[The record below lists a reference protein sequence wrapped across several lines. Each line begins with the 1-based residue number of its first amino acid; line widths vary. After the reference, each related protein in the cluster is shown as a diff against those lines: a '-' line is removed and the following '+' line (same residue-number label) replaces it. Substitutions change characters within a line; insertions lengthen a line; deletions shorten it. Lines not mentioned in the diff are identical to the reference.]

1 MRGRGRGTFA
11 TERSASIARMSKL
24 AVMGRALVHRNFRL
38 YVFGQAVSFVGT
50 WMQQIGLAWLV
61 YDLTESPLLL
71 GAVSFVAQIPTFF
84 IAPLGGVLTDR
95 WDRRKTLYVTQ
106 SSAMLLS
113 LVLVGLSLSSWLHV
127 WHLFAVAA
135 MQGIVNAFDMP
146 NRQAFLAE
154 MIPNRKDLP
163 NAIAL
168 NSTVVNGSRM
178 IGPFLAGLAIAA
190 GGPTVCFALN
200 AASFLATLGA
210 AFAMRD
216 LKVREIVH
224 GLSVRR
230 GLVEG
235 FQYAFGFRPIRT
247 ILLMIALVSMMGMP
261 LSTLL
266 PVYAEDILRGGP
278 SLFGFLAGASGLGAL
293 GSALYLTS
301 RESVLGLGSK
311 IVRATAALGV
321 LMIAF
326 AWSTSIPLSLALL
339 VGTGFCMMF
348 QMAANA
354 TLLQTIVDE
363 DKRGRVMSLYT
374 TAFMGTAPIGSLLAG
389 VVAET
394 FRAPVA
400 ITIGGIACLV
410 GAAFLYRGLP
420 AIREQVMPIY
430 QRLGI
435 VAIPIAVGAETAAEL
450 NTAPERAS

>member
-1 MRGRGRGTFA
+1 
-11 TERSASIARMSKL
+11 MSKL

-71 GAVSFVAQIPTFF
+71 GAVSFAAQIPTFF
-84 IAPLGGVLTDR
+84 VAPFGGVLTDR
-95 WDRRKTLYVTQ
+95 WDRRTTLYVTQ

-113 LVLVGLSLSSWLHV
+113 LVLVGLSLSSWIHV
-127 WHLFAVAA
+127 WHLFVLASL
-135 MQGIVNAFDMP
+135 QGIVNAFDMP

-154 MIPNRKDLP
+154 MVPDRKDLA

-178 IGPFLAGLAIAA
+178 IGPFLAGLVIAA
-190 GGPTVCFALN
+190 GGPTVCFAIN
-200 AASFLATLGA
+200 AASFLATIGA
-210 AFAMRD
+210 ALLMRD
-216 LKVREIVH
+216 LPPRKTVS
-224 GLSVRR
+224 GQSVGR
-230 GLVEG
+230 GLIEG
-235 FQYAFGFRPIRT
+235 FQYAFGFQPIRA

-261 LSTLL
+261 MSTLL
-266 PVYAEDILRGGP
+266 PVFAEDILRGGP
-278 SLFGFLAGASGLGAL
+278 SLFGFLAGASGVGAL
-293 GSALYLTS
+293 GSAIYLTS
-301 RESVLGLGSK
+301 RESVLGLGKK
-311 IVRATAALGV
+311 IVWATALFGI

-326 AWSTSIPLSLALL
+326 AWSRLIPLSLAIL

-389 VVAET
+389 VVAER
-394 FRAPVA
+394 FGAPVA
-400 ITIGGIACLV
+400 LTIGGVACLT
-410 GAAFLYRGLP
+410 GAGILYLRLP
-420 AIREQVMPIY
+420 AIREQILPVY
-430 QRLGI
+430 HRLGI
-435 VAIPIAVGAETAAEL
+435 IPLPVAVGAETAAEL

>member
-1 MRGRGRGTFA
+1 
-11 TERSASIARMSKL
+11 MSKL

-38 YVFGQAVSFVGT
+38 YVFGQSVSFVGT
-50 WMQQIGLAWLV
+50 WMQQIGLAWLI
-61 YDLTESPLLL
+61 YELTDSPLLL

-84 IAPLGGVLTDR
+84 VAPLGGVLTDR

-106 SSAMLLS
+106 SSAMLVS
-113 LVLVGLSLSSWLHV
+113 IALVALTLSSWIQV
-127 WHLFAVAA
+127 WHIFVLAA
-135 MQGIVNAFDMP
+135 LQGIVNAFDMP

-154 MIPNRKDLP
+154 MVPNRTDLP

-178 IGPFLAGLAIAA
+178 VGPFLAGLVIAV

-200 AASFLATLGA
+200 AASFSATIGA
-210 AFAMRD
+210 ALLMRD
-216 LKVREIVH
+216 LPGRKIVP
-224 GLSVRR
+224 GLSVGR
-230 GLVEG
+230 GLIEG

-266 PVYAEDILRGGP
+266 PVYAEDILQGGP

-293 GSALYLTS
+293 GSAIYLTS

-321 LMIAF
+321 LMILF
-326 AWSTSIPLSLALL
+326 AWSQWTAVSLALL

-389 VVAET
+389 VIAEN

-400 ITIGGIACLV
+400 ITIGGVACLI

-435 VAIPIAVGAETAAEL
+435 VPLPVAVGAETAAEF
-450 NTAPERAS
+450 NTAPQRAS

>member
-1 MRGRGRGTFA
+1 
-11 TERSASIARMSKL
+11 MSKL

-71 GAVSFVAQIPTFF
+71 GAVSFAAQIPTFF
-84 IAPLGGVLTDR
+84 VAPFGGVLTDR
-95 WDRRKTLYVTQ
+95 WDRRTTLYVTQ

-113 LVLVGLSLSSWLHV
+113 LALVGLSLSTRLHV
-127 WHLFAVAA
+127 WHLFVLASL
-135 MQGIVNAFDMP
+135 QGVVNAFDMP

-154 MIPNRKDLP
+154 MVPDRKDLA

-178 IGPFLAGLAIAA
+178 IGPFLAGLVIAA
-190 GGPTVCFALN
+190 GGPTVCFAIN
-200 AASFLATLGA
+200 AASFLATIGA
-210 AFAMRD
+210 ALLMRD
-216 LKVREIVH
+216 LPPRKTVS
-224 GLSVRR
+224 GQSVGR
-230 GLVEG
+230 GLIEG
-235 FQYAFGFRPIRT
+235 FQYAFGFQPIRA

-261 LSTLL
+261 MSTLL
-266 PVYAEDILRGGP
+266 PVFAEDILRGGP
-278 SLFGFLAGASGLGAL
+278 SLFGFLAGASGVGAL
-293 GSALYLTS
+293 GSAIYLTA
-301 RESVLGLGSK
+301 RESVLGLGKK
-311 IVRATAALGV
+311 IVWATALFGI

-326 AWSTSIPLSLALL
+326 GWSRLIPLSLAIL

-389 VVAET
+389 VVAER
-394 FRAPVA
+394 FGAPVA
-400 ITIGGIACLV
+400 LTIGGVACLT
-410 GAAFLYRGLP
+410 GAGILYLRLP
-420 AIREQVMPIY
+420 AIREQILPVY
-430 QRLGI
+430 HRLGI
-435 VAIPIAVGAETAAEL
+435 IPLPVAVGAETAAEL